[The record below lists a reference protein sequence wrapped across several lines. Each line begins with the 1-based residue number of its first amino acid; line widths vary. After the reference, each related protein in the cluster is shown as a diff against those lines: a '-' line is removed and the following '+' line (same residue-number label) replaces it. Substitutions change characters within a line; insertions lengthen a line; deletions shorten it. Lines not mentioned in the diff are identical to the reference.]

1 MPARGVVLLIKSRML
16 RSWCSCRAYSPRLAN
31 QRDSHVLLIPSLKPI
46 GCTLRPISAPIVPLL
61 ACACA
66 CALPQDHGDVR
77 LSFQDRLE
85 AQPRPKTPP
94 APGRALILTGP

>member
-66 CALPQDHGDVR
+66 LSQDHGDVR
-77 LSFQDRLE
+77 LSLQDRLE
-85 AQPRPKTPP
+85 TETRSQTAA
-94 APGRALILTGP
+94 APGRDPL